1 MSWHV
6 LAPSLACAATVR
18 MYAVHAGVEA
28 YRTAAVGSG
37 SQAEMEKER
46 QEIKRLVLD
55 AASGMAAADDVAAG
69 GGRGRGERGGGG
81 GEGGGA
87 GEHRAMAPCV
97 CRASA
102 FHKASPGSC
111 VVCASPGYLP
121 RGI

>member
-69 GGRGRGERGGGG
+69 GGAGSWGAGRGRGRGRGRGG
-81 GEGGGA
+81 A
-87 GEHRAMAPCV
+87 
-97 CRASA
+97 
-102 FHKASPGSC
+102 
-111 VVCASPGYLP
+111 
-121 RGI
+121 